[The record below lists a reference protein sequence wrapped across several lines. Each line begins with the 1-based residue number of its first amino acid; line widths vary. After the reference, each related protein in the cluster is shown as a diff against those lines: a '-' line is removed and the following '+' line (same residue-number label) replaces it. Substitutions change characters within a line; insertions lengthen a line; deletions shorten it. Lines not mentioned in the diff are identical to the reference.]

1 MPAVRLVVRSFLSIY
16 FVVRTVFIDL
26 AKMLRTMLKAT
37 LQMSTAAPIGTN
49 KLGTRGS
56 ISGVFDPFNTN
67 LRRNPNANRNNRG
80 SAVNQLLG
88 RSSRQRSARG
98 AVPGDLGDLEGGKRH
113 GKVCFD
119 CMLIYSEKEA

>member
-1 MPAVRLVVRSFLSIY
+1 MKAVRLVIRSFQSI
-16 FVVRTVFIDL
+16 FIRLNSFIDIG
-26 AKMLRTMLKAT
+26 KMLRTMLKAT
-37 LQMSTAAPIGTN
+37 LQMSTAAPIGSN

-56 ISGVFDPFNTN
+56 ISGVLDPFNTN
-67 LRRNPNANRNNRG
+67 LRRNPNASRNNRG

-88 RSSRQRSARG
+88 RSTRQRSARG

-119 CMLIYSEKEA
+119 YCL